1 MARPRTAGPRA
12 ATRRRTARRLAVA
25 LLALGTLAPTAAAA
39 APVTGPGTPFT
50 RPILQPAQH
59 TPDEDCPLDPAL
71 AARLD
76 AAIEQVRQETG
87 TPGVTVGLW
96 MPGRGSYVRSTGVAD
111 RETGRPM
118 TPGLHLRIGSETK
131 TFTVTAVLELVDQGL
146 LGLDDPI
153 ARYLDGVPDGEHIT
167 IRQLAE
173 MRSGLYSY
181 TFDDDF
187 VHALLSDPY
196 RPFTPEELLGY
207 AFKHANVF
215 PPGTQFQYSNTNT
228 VLLGLLVEKLGR
240 MPLRDFVQERVVAPA
255 RLGRT
260 LFPAGNEL
268 PEPYAHGYT
277 NQTLSGDVE
286 DATHWNPSWGWAAGA
301 MISDL
306 HDLHHW
312 AKTLAT
318 GTLLSPATQAEREK
332 FVPVPGF
339 GDGAGYGLGLFRVG
353 GWVGHNGSL
362 PGYETVTVYLPEQ
375 DATLVILLN
384 TDVIHDGNEP
394 STLFAKAVTEIAT
407 PGHVYELPAEK

>member
-1 MARPRTAGPRA
+1 MPVMRRPR
-12 ATRRRTARRLAVA
+12 ARRLAVA
-25 LLALGTLAPTAAAA
+25 LLALSALAPAVPAAADSG
-39 APVTGPGTPFT
+39 APFA
-50 RPILQPAQH
+50 RPALQPAHRPVHQQA
-59 TPDEDCPLDPAL
+59 DEDCPLDPAL

-76 AAIEQVRQETG
+76 AAIAEVRERTN
-87 TPGVTVGLW
+87 TPGVIVGLW
-96 MPGRGSYVRSTGVAD
+96 LPGRGTYVHADGVAD
-111 RETGRPM
+111 KATGQPM
-118 TPGLHLRIGSETK
+118 TPHLNMRIGSETK
-131 TFTVTAVLELVDQGL
+131 TFTVTAVLELVDRGL
-146 LGLDDPI
+146 VGLDDPI
-153 ARYLDGVPDGEHIT
+153 GKYLEGVPDGEHIT

-187 VHALLSDPY
+187 VKALLSDPE
-196 RPFTPEELLGY
+196 RPFTPQELLSY
-207 AFKHANVF
+207 AFKHDNVF
-215 PPGTQFQYSNTNT
+215 PPGTDYQYSNTNT

-240 MPLRDFVQERVVAPA
+240 MPLRDFVHRNVTEPA
-255 RLGRT
+255 HLNRT
-260 LFPAGNEL
+260 LFPRAAEL
-268 PEPYAHGYT
+268 PRPYAHGYT
-277 NQTLSGDVE
+277 DQTLDGSTA

-306 HDLHHW
+306 HDLRRW

-332 FVPVPGF
+332 FLPVPGF

-362 PGYETVTVYLPEQ
+362 PGYESVTVYLPEQ

-384 TDVIHDGNEP
+384 TDIIHEGSEP
-394 STLFAKAVTEIAT
+394 STLFAEAITSIAT